1 MIYLKCRTVNHKK
14 YSDIRTLTRYRI
26 RMNKLVLEY
35 DTIIDID
42 IDRDNHILCYFS
54 KASYNHVKFLHTLQ
68 NLELCLNN
76 DLHPEL

>member
-1 MIYLKCRTVNHKK
+1 
-14 YSDIRTLTRYRI
+14 
-26 RMNKLVLEY
+26 MNKLVLEY

-54 KASYNHVKFLHTLQ
+54 KASYHAKFLHTLQ